1 MTGVSGGR
9 RSTGIACSPVRL
21 KTLVIGWRHHL
32 AVKHSSTGSAE
43 APRFL
48 LGPGQVSA
56 SPARPYVS
64 PP

>member
-1 MTGVSGGR
+1 
-9 RSTGIACSPVRL
+9 VRL